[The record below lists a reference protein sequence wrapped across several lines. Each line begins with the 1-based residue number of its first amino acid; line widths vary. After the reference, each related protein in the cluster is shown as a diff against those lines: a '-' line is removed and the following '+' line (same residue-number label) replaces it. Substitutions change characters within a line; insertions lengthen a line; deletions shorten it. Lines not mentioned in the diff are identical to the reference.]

1 MWTGALIITEF
12 KWGNRRFRLE
22 NQMINAFPFENLRKI
37 WAVMWGGVFFLLVS
51 IYLVVLAT
59 LCSGFL
65 THKVMFNCQMLRREI
80 KWLVFVSH
88 QPLLWWPVCERHTRS
103 TSIKI
108 IRSSFIL
115 KNLKQVSCKG
125 GIGEGAHWILNFAA
139 FSFITLSSCFCIL
152 LFVCFWRNVSSS
164 FKKEEGIV
172 KDSLG

>member
-1 MWTGALIITEF
+1 
-12 KWGNRRFRLE
+12 
-22 NQMINAFPFENLRKI
+22 MINVFPFGNLRKI
-37 WAVMWGGVFFLLVS
+37 WAVMWGSVFFLLVS

-65 THKVMFNCQMLRREI
+65 THKVMLIVKCLCVRSSGLCKI
-80 KWLVFVSH
+80 LSH

-108 IRSSFIL
+108 FRSSFIL

-125 GIGEGAHWILNFAA
+125 GIGGGGAHWILNFAA
-139 FSFITLSSCFCIL
+139 FSFITLSSFCIL
-152 LFVCFWRNVSSS
+152 LFVCFWRNVSS
-164 FKKEEGIV
+164 FLKESEIV

>member
-1 MWTGALIITEF
+1 
-12 KWGNRRFRLE
+12 
-22 NQMINAFPFENLRKI
+22 MINVFPFGNLRKI
-37 WAVMWGGVFFLLVS
+37 WAVMWGSVFLLLVS

-65 THKVMFNCQMLRREI
+65 THKVMLIVKCLCVRSSGSCEI
-80 KWLVFVSH
+80 LSH

-125 GIGEGAHWILNFAA
+125 GIGGGGHWILNFAA
-139 FSFITLSSCFCIL
+139 FSFITLSSCFVSFC
-152 LFVCFWRNVSSS
+152 LFL
-164 FKKEEGIV
+164 EERFFFFLIV

>member
-22 NQMINAFPFENLRKI
+22 NQMINAFPFGNLRKI

-125 GIGEGAHWILNFAA
+125 GIGEGGRGGRIGSWTLRLLDLLPSAVVFV
-139 FSFITLSSCFCIL
+139 SFY
-152 LFVCFWRNVSSS
+152 LFVFGGT
-164 FKKEEGIV
+164 FLLLLKK
-172 KDSLG
+172 KKK